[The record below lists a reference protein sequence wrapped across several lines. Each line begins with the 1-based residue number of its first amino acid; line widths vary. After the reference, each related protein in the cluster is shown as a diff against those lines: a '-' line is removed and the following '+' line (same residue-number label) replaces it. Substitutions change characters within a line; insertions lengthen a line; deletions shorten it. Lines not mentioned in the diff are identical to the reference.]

1 MRICDLVMNGAAQM
15 TPSSSYSVNLKIRSI
30 LMGNYENA
38 IDNQP
43 NLMISNFWFC
53 LTTDLTR
60 SVVLKH
66 CVVYIG
72 DSVHLRLDKS
82 LYRQIFAILKI
93 LYHCDRLLIRKSSS
107 AVPVE
112 PSPDSDSPISD
123 LPIEKI
129 QSRLLDKVAQL
140 LLMIPHSIEI
150 TLPHVEIDLMNA
162 EKSENLIH
170 NSIHIVFGVSVKS
183 EVSQDC
189 LVYL

>member
-1 MRICDLVMNGAAQM
+1 MRICDLVMNGAAQV

-30 LMGNYENA
+30 SMGNYENA

-43 NLMISNFWFC
+43 NLVISNFWFC

-93 LYHCDRLLIRKSSS
+93 LYHFDDLVIRKSSS
-107 AVPVE
+107 VVPSE
-112 PSPDSDSPISD
+112 PSSAIDDPSND

-140 LLMIPHSIEI
+140 LLVIPHSIEV

-183 EVSQDC
+183 EVSQYC
-189 LVYL
+189 MVYL